1 MKRAFIY
8 VRVSSKEQAE
18 SGYSIEAQQ
27 GACRRYVAERGWA
40 LAGEYVDRGES
51 ARTADR
57 PEFKRML
64 RENTTDPADFVV
76 VHKLDRLARNIE
88 DHVLVRGQLR
98 KQQTRLVS
106 VTEAIDESPMGRMME
121 NIAASFAEWYSDNL
135 GQEVRKGMTQKARN
149 GLWPSMA
156 PIGYQNV
163 RTGDGRKAESVLAPD
178 PRMAPLVRDAFELY
192 ATGHWTLKTLAT
204 EMAKRGLRTRT
215 GKPVARSKIAVMLH
229 HSIYAGIVL

>member
-1 MKRAFIY
+1 MKRAAIY

-18 SGYSIEAQQ
+18 GGYSIEAQQ
-27 GACRRYVAERGWA
+27 GACRRFVAERGWL

-57 PEFKRML
+57 PEFQRML
-64 RENTTDPADFVV
+64 RENATDPAHFIV
-76 VHKLDRLARNIE
+76 VHKIDRLARNVE

-98 KQQTRLVS
+98 KQGTRLVS

-149 GLWPSMA
+149 GIWPSTA
-156 PIGYQNV
+156 PIGYRNV
-163 RTGDGRKAESVLAPD
+163 RTGLGRKSESVLEID
-178 PRMAPLVRDAFELY
+178 SETAPLVREAFELY
-192 ATGHWTLKTLAT
+192 ATGQWTLTTLAA
-204 EMAKRGLRTRT
+204 ELEKRGLRTRN
-215 GKPVARSKIAVMLH
+215 GKP
-229 HSIYAGIVL
+229 